1 MVERLHKVA
10 ERLARILMIHHHDI
24 SLCNITCSG
33 NSIRKEADNLG
44 KKELNQF
51 KGSVMKANG
60 YNFDKENP
68 DAVKYEVAKEQGVP
82 LKEGYNG
89 HLTSEQ
95 AGKVGGPIGGNM
107 VKEMVRMA
115 QEQMKN
121 K

>member
-1 MVERLHKVA
+1 M
-10 ERLARILMIHHHDI
+10 
-24 SLCNITCSG
+24 
-33 NSIRKEADNLG
+33 G

-51 KGSVMKANG
+51 KNNVMKAKG
-60 YNFDKENP
+60 YNVNSEKP
-68 DAVKYEVAKEQGVP
+68 DDVKYEVAKEQGIP
-82 LKEGYNG
+82 LQEGYNG

-115 QEQMKN
+115 QEQMRQK